1 MSEMLGPVALEGQ
14 GGKVLFGRGVEEK
27 EYSEKVGAMIDDE
40 VSKIMNDAFKKSEE
54 IIVKNRAALD
64 AVAKRLIET
73 ETIEKDEFEKIII
86 AHGIIPKKKMDIEHQ
101 A

>member
-1 MSEMLGPVALEGQ
+1 MAFEGTGGRAVYGRGLEG
-14 GGKVLFGRGVEEK
+14 K

-40 VSKIMNDAFKKSEE
+40 VSKIMNEAFKKAED
-54 IIVKNRAALD
+54 IIVKNRAGLD
-64 AVAKRLIET
+64 AIAKKLIET
-73 ETIEKDEFEKIII
+73 ETIEREEFEKIII